1 MDREG
6 NSNFMDHYRTWRP
19 TRLRKIEK
27 LFSPETF
34 ENKTILEVGCGYGDI
49 GKYFIEKYNSIVTF
63 TEGREE
69 HIPYIKENNPNSI
82 VILQDHDTNW
92 NLNKKY
98 DVLLHFGL
106 LYHLNNWENDLIC
119 SMNHSDL
126 ILLESEIA
134 DSNDVAGHFVVSEG
148 GGYDQSINNDFG
160 VRPSASNV
168 ERVIN
173 ENGFEFIRYDD
184 SDLNDDYHVYDWKVT
199 GAADNTGKCIMQGIA
214 TRRFWVIR
222 RKK

>member
-1 MDREG
+1 MDRTG

-19 TRLRKIEK
+19 TRIRKIEN
-27 LFSPETF
+27 LFPPETF
-34 ENKTILEVGCGYGDI
+34 KNKTILEVGCGYGDI

-69 HIPYIKENNPNSI
+69 HISYIKENNPDSI
-82 VILQDHDTNW
+82 VILQNHDTNW
-92 NLNKKY
+92 NLNKKF
-98 DVLLHFGL
+98 DVLIHFGL
-106 LYHLNNWENDLIC
+106 LYHLNNWQNDLIC

-134 DSNDVAGHFVVSEG
+134 DSNDVDGHFVVSEG
-148 GGYDQSINNDFG
+148 IGYDQSLTTIA

-168 ERVIN
+168 ERVIR

-184 SDLNDDYHVYDWKVT
+184 SDLNDGYHVYDWKVT
-199 GAADNTGKCIMQGIA
+199 GAADATGKGRGEGIA